1 MPKISALT
9 TSTTAPV
16 LTDVFPTDEAM
27 TTTPVTKKK
36 AWSVYLA
43 AAAAVTTGTNA
54 ALAITPDSLAGS
66 DFGKRA
72 GSVQLFAAATAL
84 ATGDGKAYLGPA
96 PASLAGF
103 DLIKVTATVFAKST
117 NATSLNFT
125 VERGRQADA
134 TTAHAWVDMLST
146 ACTID
151 QNEYSSLYDAHQMV
165 VDATKDDVLEGD
177 LFRFNC
183 DFAGTAA
190 TGCWMTLEFQKP

>member
-9 TSTTAPV
+9 ESTTAPV
-16 LTDVFPTDEAM
+16 ATDVFPTVESMGGSPA
-27 TTTPVTKKK
+27 TKRKPWSAVLASAAEVT
-36 AWSVYLA
+36 A
-43 AAAAVTTGTNA
+43 GTNA
-54 ALAITPDSLAGS
+54 TKLIVPDTFAGS

>member
-1 MPKISALT
+1 M
-9 TSTTAPV
+9 
-16 LTDVFPTDEAM
+16 
-27 TTTPVTKKK
+27 
-36 AWSVYLA
+36 
-43 AAAAVTTGTNA
+43 
-54 ALAITPDSLAGS
+54 
-66 DFGKRA
+66 
-72 GSVQLFAAATAL
+72 
-84 ATGDGKAYLGPA
+84 
-96 PASLAGF
+96 
-103 DLIKVTATVFAKST
+103 FAKST

-183 DFAGTAA
+183 DSAGTAA